1 MRIKQIQL
9 DVPDLTVNRMFMYL
23 GARYNRPEKTR
34 IDIHKNKCCEVIY
47 ENETTWLGDVY
58 AK

>member
-1 MRIKQIQL
+1 LRIKQIQI
-9 DVPDLTVNRMFMYL
+9 DVPDLTVNRTYMYL
-23 GARYNRPEKTR
+23 WARYNRPEKTR

-47 ENETTWLGDVY
+47 DNEPTWLGDVN